1 VTVGAAGGHHER
13 RVRLVRGKSEG
24 QYHRWQI
31 GRLGRTGYDP
41 LRVDP
46 MSLIEVPIERTI
58 VGGRWV
64 YESWF
69 QETACPRARLSEVVM
84 FTEPR
89 P

>member
-1 VTVGAAGGHHER
+1 MNGAYASFEENQKGSITAGKLADLVVLGH
-13 RVRLVRGKSEG
+13 
-24 QYHRWQI
+24 
-31 GRLGRTGYDP
+31 DP